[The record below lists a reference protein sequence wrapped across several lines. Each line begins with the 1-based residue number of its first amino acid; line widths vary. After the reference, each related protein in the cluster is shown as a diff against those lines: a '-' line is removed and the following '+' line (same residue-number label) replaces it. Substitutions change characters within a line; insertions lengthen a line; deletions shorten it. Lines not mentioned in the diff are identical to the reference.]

1 LTSIVGFAH
10 LDCAAMSE
18 SATITSP
25 HVPDIDDVRRWLEK
39 MIKSLRFVEL
49 VVAIVAFVTRMRD
62 INTELTRRLADT
74 RRRRPKSETLGRV
87 EGQLLFA
94 FGVLIPVIEESSPTD
109 DEDGTGGSTAPDK
122 PSKKKRPGHPGR
134 AGLPK
139 HLERVP
145 EVNPVPPDL
154 RTCPLC
160 GEEMQTVA
168 HSMCEILDVRPA
180 ELFVRQRLTERV
192 ACPNDDTIVSAPTP
206 PELVE
211 RGKLGTTLIVESLA
225 DKYLEH
231 QPVERQCL
239 RWSRTG
245 VDIAPQTLGRS
256 VGAAIDVLEPVARMI
271 RDQTRGPGLLA
282 TD

>member
-1 LTSIVGFAH
+1 
-10 LDCAAMSE
+10 MSE
-18 SATITSP
+18 PATITSP

-160 GEEMQTVA
+160 GEEMQMVA
-168 HSMCEILDVRPA
+168 HSMCEILDVRA
-180 ELFVRQRLTERV
+180 GGAFR
-192 ACPNDDTIVSAPTP
+192 AP
-206 PELVE
+206 
-211 RGKLGTTLIVESLA
+211 
-225 DKYLEH
+225 
-231 QPVERQCL
+231 
-239 RWSRTG
+239 
-245 VDIAPQTLGRS
+245 
-256 VGAAIDVLEPVARMI
+256 
-271 RDQTRGPGLLA
+271 A
-282 TD
+282 TDRARS